1 MFMAEVVA
9 SSKRIMDFL
18 NLPETETPSQDICST
33 EAKVTCKNVDVAFDK
48 TILEN
53 INLTISTGITFV
65 TGPKSQWKKY
75 SFKVNTSRTSTFQ
88 WYYPNTRKNLIRVAR
103 SLALPFIHQTEHSVP
118 GRVNDLRYQKVL
130 KVCALE
136 YDLKLLPDK
145 DATIVEDR
153 GIKLS
158 KGQQARINLARAV
171 YKNADIYLLDDCLSA
186 LDNQVGDFIFE
197 ECIRKFL
204 QNKVVILVSHN
215 SRYLKKVDQVLMVES
230 GNVKP
235 VKLLEILE
243 KYKDV
248 TEDLHLEHE
257 ILRKNVRERK
267 VYQEISKKGEIKSE
281 VYKKYLH
288 FSGGVGSLVAIL
300 LSYGVAQF
308 VVSYPDKLLSEWVN
322 LEQKL
327 SNFTSHNDT
336 LDDIVAETVRT
347 RDNKLQIYT
356 IITLLST
363 FVTVVSIIV
372 YCKIFIKASL
382 NLHKHMITNVLNAT
396 MHFFDSTFIG
406 NILNRFSLDFNVI
419 DDYLPFIINQVF
431 RMIFGL
437 IAIMI
442 LIATVNTSFLLP
454 SVLFFGLLF
463 LSRRYYL
470 KTSRSLKRLDMSTR
484 SPVIGYFHASL
495 DGSLTIKAQS
505 ILRNEFDRHQ
515 NVYTSA
521 SYIFQCSMKSFAF
534 YVNILC
540 TVFIAIVVARFVF
553 SDEEFAAG
561 NVGLAIS
568 QALRMTSILQWG
580 VRMENFM
587 TSVEQALEYG
597 EVKQKPKKGQIQ
609 DNWPKKGEIQ
619 YSNVSLSYNESN
631 DYILK
636 EVNFPFDNDFLLIS
650 PDFF

>member
-1 MFMAEVVA
+1 MRTRMCTKIDERLETTQEALSAIKTIKLYSWEKFFVDRITKARKQEIKTMYGLYYLNGGQFPECIMFMAEVVA

-336 LDDIVAETVRT
+336 LDDIVAET
-347 RDNKLQIYT
+347 
-356 IITLLST
+356 
-363 FVTVVSIIV
+363 
-372 YCKIFIKASL
+372 ASL

-396 MHFFDSTFIG
+396 MHFFDSTFI
-406 NILNRFSLDFNVI
+406 
-419 DDYLPFIINQVF
+419 
-431 RMIFGL
+431 
-437 IAIMI
+437 A
-442 LIATVNTSFLLP
+442 
-454 SVLFFGLLF
+454 
-463 LSRRYYL
+463 
-470 KTSRSLKRLDMSTR
+470 R

-636 EVNFPFDNDFLLIS
+636 EILNVITLLLPHDGQYELNNKVRPCEESDDVLIYDFIVPIGNFDTMGLS
-650 PDFF
+650 